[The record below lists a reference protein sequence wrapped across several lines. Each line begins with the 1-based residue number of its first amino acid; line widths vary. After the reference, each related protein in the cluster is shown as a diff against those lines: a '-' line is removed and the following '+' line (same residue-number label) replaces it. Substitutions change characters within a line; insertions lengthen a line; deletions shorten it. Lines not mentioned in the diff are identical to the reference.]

1 MDAALQSGNGV
12 PAIESRAAGTFRLRM
27 LRELFRSSGVFPL
40 ANILFELLLD
50 GRQVLAGPD
59 LYAMVAAAL
68 LQSFLLTRWESGPA
82 PRRVLGN
89 LVAPALY
96 TALEAPGEWATFF
109 AAPNHW
115 AWWLS
120 ALAIGASQSYR
131 LHGGRRI
138 GYFLIV
144 LEDVVRASILVV
156 LYASFEVQTGAV
168 ESFSGFLSE
177 RDHEFVVVGSL
188 FLGIVAGL
196 ASVSEARSA
205 GLLRESAALLRRYS
219 EWLLGRE
226 LLERSLHDP
235 SVLELRRRERGV
247 LFMDVR
253 SFTAW
258 SETVPPEVIARLI
271 NDYYLAAER
280 ALADYA
286 PLKLKFSADEVLAVF
301 AKGEAAASAALSLR
315 AAVEPVL
322 AHHGL
327 AAGIGVHVGPVV
339 EGLYGAQ
346 EIKAYDVLGDAV
358 NTAKRV
364 ETAAAGGEVLFTEQ
378 AVALLPRPQRQGTWR
393 HVTVKGKRL
402 PIRVLAAA

>member
-1 MDAALQSGNGV
+1 
-12 PAIESRAAGTFRLRM
+12 
-27 LRELFRSSGVFPL
+27 
-40 ANILFELLLD
+40 
-50 GRQVLAGPD
+50 
-59 LYAMVAAAL
+59 MVAAAF
-68 LQSFLLTRWESGPA
+68 LQSCLLTRWESGPA
-82 PRRVLGN
+82 PRRFLGN

-109 AAPNHW
+109 AAPNLW

-120 ALAIGASQSYR
+120 SLAIGASQSYR
-131 LHGGRRI
+131 RRGGRRI

-144 LEDVVRASILVV
+144 LEDLVRASILVV
-156 LYASFEVQTGAV
+156 LYASFEVQTRAV
-168 ESFSGFLSE
+168 KSFFDFITE
-177 RDHEFVVVGSL
+177 KDHQFVVLGTL
-188 FLGIVAGL
+188 LLGIVAGL
-196 ASVSEARSA
+196 ASVSEARSL

-235 SVLELRRRERGV
+235 SVLDLRRHERGV

-258 SETVPPEVIARLI
+258 SETVPPEVIASLI
-271 NDYYLAAER
+271 NDYYVAAER
-280 ALADYA
+280 ALAEYG

-301 AKGEAAASAALSLR
+301 SKGEAAAAAALALR
-315 AAVEPVL
+315 AAVQPVL
-322 AHHGL
+322 SHHGL

-364 ETAAAGGEVLFTEQ
+364 ETAAAGGEVLLTEE
-378 AVALLPRPQRQGTWR
+378 AVALLPRPQRHGTWR
-393 HVTVKGKRL
+393 QVTVKGKRL
-402 PIRVLAAA
+402 PLRVLAAA